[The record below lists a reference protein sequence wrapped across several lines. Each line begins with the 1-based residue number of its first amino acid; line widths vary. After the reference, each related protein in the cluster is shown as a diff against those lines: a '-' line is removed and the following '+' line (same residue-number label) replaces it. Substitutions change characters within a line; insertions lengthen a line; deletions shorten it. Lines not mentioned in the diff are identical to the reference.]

1 MEEQVKE
8 RGRDHSSLR
17 DAIPQ
22 AWRNDLSRFGLG
34 AVILNMCLS
43 AGQEVGDPF
52 LIVGVEVGCEDFGYQ
67 DWDGDSVKSL

>member
-17 DAIPQ
+17 DAIPH
-22 AWRNDLSRFGLG
+22 LSRFGLG
-34 AVILNMCLS
+34 AVILNMSLS

-52 LIVGVEVGCEDFGYQ
+52 LIVGVEVSCEDFGYQ